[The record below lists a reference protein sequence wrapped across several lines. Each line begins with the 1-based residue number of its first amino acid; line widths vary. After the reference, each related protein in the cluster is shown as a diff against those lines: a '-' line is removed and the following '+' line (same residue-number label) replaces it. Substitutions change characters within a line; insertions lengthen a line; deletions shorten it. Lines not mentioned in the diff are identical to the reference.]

1 MLSLQ
6 KKQKLIPSF
15 QASLKRELKKSQQ
28 EYHKFRYFKL
38 KKCSSKGMSIIIIHL
53 EAVMEKLK
61 KVNFLSLSCSNQFN
75 SRIVCRHYLHNFS
88 QTTWNNRELLS
99 NCYIFGDILC
109 VTDMALLKLPDG
121 TGQHLASISRF
132 GPETCCS
139 RKLQCNTDMALL
151 KLQVTGQGITSQ
163 KNPTTCWHVKIS
175 SIATAGS

>member
-1 MLSLQ
+1 
-6 KKQKLIPSF
+6 
-15 QASLKRELKKSQQ
+15 
-28 EYHKFRYFKL
+28 
-38 KKCSSKGMSIIIIHL
+38 MSIIIIHL